1 MADTKT
7 QPMSL
12 TNMLSRFGINY
23 PNAPAPTPAM
33 AAFQRGIGMSMDT
46 AEDAARVN
54 ELRMR
59 ERATQSREEITR
71 QNDRSLTRMTG
82 DLQSRGVLSSGE
94 TNTRVARQAEDVA
107 KQQGDVEQN
116 LAEGVD
122 RSQQGLAATSNMY
135 GQQLL
140 ERTLG
145 VETDT
150 DQRKAVAAAQEQSW
164 TRQTEADAAAW
175 TRQSEADERT
185 YQRTRTD
192 LAERDQ
198 KEIDLRRWYAAGGS

>member
-1 MADTKT
+1 MAETKT

-82 DLQSRGVLSSGE
+82 DLQSRGMLSSGE

>member
-1 MADTKT
+1 MAETKT